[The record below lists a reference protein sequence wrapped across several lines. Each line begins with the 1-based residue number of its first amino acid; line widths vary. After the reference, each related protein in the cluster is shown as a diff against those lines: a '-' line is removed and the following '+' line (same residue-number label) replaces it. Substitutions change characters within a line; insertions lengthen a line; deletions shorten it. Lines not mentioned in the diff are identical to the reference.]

1 MPRKTKEK
9 SPKEKSPKD
18 SEPESEDPVMDK
30 AAINR
35 LLQNALD
42 EANARAE
49 QKLEERL
56 TALREEIN
64 QKHQEEMI
72 ELQDQFAQ
80 SRGANPTTKETQM
93 MPHSAG
99 SNDRYC

>member
-1 MPRKTKEK
+1 
-9 SPKEKSPKD
+9 
-18 SEPESEDPVMDK
+18 MDT
-30 AAINR
+30 AAINE
-35 LLQNALD
+35 LLKNALD
-42 EANARAE
+42 QAKAEAE

-80 SRGANPTTKETQM
+80 SRGANPTTKETHIMRELMVDAVVGALHQLEIFQYGV
-93 MPHSAG
+93 SA
-99 SNDRYC
+99 RLTTLLM